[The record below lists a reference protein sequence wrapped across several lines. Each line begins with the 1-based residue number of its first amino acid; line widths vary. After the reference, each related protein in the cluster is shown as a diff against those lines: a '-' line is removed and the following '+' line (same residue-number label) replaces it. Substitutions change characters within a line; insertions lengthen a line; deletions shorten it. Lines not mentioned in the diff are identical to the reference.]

1 MGEIQPL
8 IGRHELRLSF
18 PQGATVRDLFAS
30 LSASYGDEFKTRVFS
45 APDSLRQSMLIF
57 VDGENIKTCGG
68 LAAALGNEIEV
79 LMLHVVE
86 GG

>member
-1 MGEIQPL
+1 MGEIRQL

-18 PQGATVRDLFAS
+18 PQGATVSDLFAS
-30 LSASYGDEFKTRVFS
+30 LSVSYGDEFTSRVFS
-45 APDSLRQSMLIF
+45 APDSLRQNMLIF
-57 VDGENIKTCGG
+57 VDGENIKARGG
-68 LAAALGNEIEV
+68 LAAALGNEVEV